1 MSFSVGDLFG
11 YSHCVMA
18 GVMLGNKHP
27 MPTGFNG
34 VPNRKVYSCV
44 EVFPYL
50 GRLLTFD
57 FQQAGGIN
65 IGFLWH

>member
-1 MSFSVGDLFG
+1 
-11 YSHCVMA
+11 MA
-18 GVMLGNKHP
+18 GVVLRNKHP
-27 MPTGFNG
+27 MPTGFVG
-34 VPNRKVYSCV
+34 VPNRKDYSLV
-44 EVFPYL
+44 EFFPDL